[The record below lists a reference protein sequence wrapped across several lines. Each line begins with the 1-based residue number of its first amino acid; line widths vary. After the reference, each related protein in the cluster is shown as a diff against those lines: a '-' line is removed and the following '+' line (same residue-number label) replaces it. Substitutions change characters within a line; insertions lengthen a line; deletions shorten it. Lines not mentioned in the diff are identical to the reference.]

1 MTHRAFQTDDQLAFA
16 SLSGDFNPMHVD
28 ECAARRLLFG
38 KPVVHGMH
46 AVLWS
51 LNEWCGS
58 QEQPV
63 ALCTLRADFQRP
75 ILVGTRVGLEV
86 RADGQDGTEVV
97 LRSDG
102 KTFLRL
108 RFAWTPTES
117 PEEFPGVI
125 QDLLPASSECVL
137 REETSLEG
145 VSGATPLLLA
155 RREAAALFPRVFALL
170 PTRQLATLL
179 ATTRVVGMECPG
191 LHSLYSSASL
201 DFSDP
206 PVGLGS
212 RDHSLRYLVESVDR
226 RFHLATMRVES
237 PGASGLLRAF
247 VRPAPRAQLDFAA
260 ACSMVK
266 PGSFHGRRAWVVG
279 GSRGLG
285 EVAAK
290 LLAAGGAEV
299 TITYHRGADDASRVA
314 SEIRQG
320 GGVAEIRQLNV
331 LHAPDS
337 AQPLGAG
344 DVPTDMLYF
353 ATPFIAPGDDPAF
366 SSRLFDTYCEYYVHG
381 FVRLAAALAPHGL
394 RRVFFPSS
402 VYVNDPP
409 QNFAE
414 YAAAKAAGEAACL
427 GLEKAYPGLVVHK
440 PRLPRVATD
449 QTVSL
454 AGREADDPAPLILD
468 ALRVS

>member
-1 MTHRAFQTDDQLAFA
+1 MTNQLAFA

-28 ECAARRLLFG
+28 ERAARRLLFG

-63 ALCTLRADFQRP
+63 ALRTLRADFQRP
-75 ILVGTRVGLEV
+75 ILVGTRVALEV
-86 RADGQDGTEVV
+86 RADRQDGTEIV

-108 RFAWTPTES
+108 RFTWTPSEGL
-117 PEEFPGVI
+117 EEIPSVI
-125 QDLLPASSECVL
+125 QDSLPASSECVL

-145 VSGATPLLLA
+145 LSGAAPLFLA
-155 RREAAALFPRVFALL
+155 RRETAALFPRALALL
-170 PTRQLATLL
+170 PPHQLATLL

-191 LHSLYSSASL
+191 LRSLYSSASL
-201 DFSDP
+201 DFGDP
-206 PVGLGS
+206 PVPLDAQ
-212 RDHSLRYLVESVDR
+212 DHSLRYQVESVDG
-226 RFHLATMRVES
+226 RFHLAIMRVEG
-237 PGASGLLRAF
+237 PAASGSLRAF

-260 ACSMVK
+260 ACSLVE

-299 TITYHRGADDASRVA
+299 TITYHRGADDAARVA

-320 GGVAEIRQLNV
+320 GGVAKIRELNV
-331 LHAPDS
+331 LNAPDS
-337 AQPLGAG
+337 VQALGDEGA
-344 DVPTDMLYF
+344 PTDMLYF
-353 ATPFIAPGDDPAF
+353 ATPFIAPGEDRSF
-366 SSRLFDTYCEYYVHG
+366 SPELFDGYCKYYVHG

-402 VYVNDPP
+402 VYVEDPP
-409 QNFAE
+409 PNLAE
-414 YAAAKAAGEAACL
+414 YAAAKAAGEVACL
-427 GLEKAYPGLVVHK
+427 GLEKAYPSLLISK

-454 AGREADDPAPLILD
+454 TGREADDPAPLILD
-468 ALRVS
+468 ALRA